1 MSSNNDK
8 NEQLLNDIQTLQN
21 IEEKLFISLDS
32 DPILTTEQQEKIIGK
47 INSISQMRMNLYKT
61 LGGVNQFFQDALT
74 NTESVLNQQKMAI
87 KLVEDN
93 LNNSKKKLQDL
104 ELQKNNKI
112 RLIEINDYYGEK
124 YDEHTTLMKYVI
136 YTLIPIIIIS
146 ILFNI
151 GILPSFLFYLLLV
164 IVTTIGSVFIIYR
177 MMSIWNRDNMYYQ
190 NFDWGF
196 NSKNAPTSD
205 SENSSNPWSLPD
217 MNMGACIGDLCCSP
231 GTVYDNTINKC
242 VIPGITQTQHT
253 SQDITQLTSQTQ
265 PTTETFMNNI
275 FTKFSNIYKKPN
287 VVLNNNV
294 LPSNF

>member
-32 DPILTTEQQEKIIGK
+32 DPSLTSEQQEKIIGK
-47 INSISQMRMNLYKT
+47 INLISQMRMNLYKT

-93 LNNSKKKLQDL
+93 LNNSKKKLQEL

-177 MMSIWNRDNMYYQ
+177 MISIWNRDNMYYQ
-190 NFDWGF
+190 NFAWAF
-196 NSKNAPTSD
+196 NSKNAPPAD
-205 SENSSNPWSLPD
+205 SESSKNPWSLPD
-217 MNMGACIGDLCCSP
+217 MNMGTCIGNLCCSP

-242 VIPGITQTQHT
+242 VIPGISQTQDST
-253 SQDITQLTSQTQ
+253 QTQ

-287 VVLNNNV
+287 VFLNNNV

>member
-32 DPILTTEQQEKIIGK
+32 DPSLTSEQQEKIIGK
-47 INSISQMRMNLYKT
+47 INLISQMRMNLYKT

-93 LNNSKKKLQDL
+93 LNNSKKKLQEL

-190 NFDWGF
+190 NFAWGF
-196 NSKNAPTSD
+196 NSKNAPPAD
-205 SENSSNPWSLPD
+205 SENSSNPWSLPE
-217 MNMGACIGDLCCSP
+217 GTCIGDLCCSP

-242 VIPGITQTQHT
+242 VIPGITQTQNT